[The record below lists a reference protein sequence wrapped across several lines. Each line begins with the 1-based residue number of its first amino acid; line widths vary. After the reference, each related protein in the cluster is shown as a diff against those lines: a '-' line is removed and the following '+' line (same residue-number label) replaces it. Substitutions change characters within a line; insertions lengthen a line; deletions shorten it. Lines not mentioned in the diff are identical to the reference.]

1 MLTIPWVLLAASAA
15 AASAAASGL
24 DLKNDQQLV
33 PPGPPERGVGAA
45 PGVGR
50 TTAGVHVW
58 GEEDVASGAEARSA
72 AEEPDSSTRESD
84 RSPTRRLLDRSRQ
97 LASTRTPLG
106 RSRRLLGFTGLG
118 KKITNAVT
126 TAGNAVVDAVVD
138 TVNTVGAAVNTLKD
152 AKINCDIGEYVS
164 KKMNTGFVNCD
175 SCIPGQYIDMGGH
188 TITGCKL
195 CPSGYS
201 THLLDKERR
210 CTKCDAGTFSENVA
224 QPQCFKCPAGFI
236 QPGSGGQKCAACSI
250 GKYELDMKACV
261 NCVSYLLFVFVEPR
275 TSIFPHHAVLQLT
288 LAARFLL

>member
-118 KKITNAVT
+118 KKITKAVT
-126 TAGNAVVDAVVD
+126 TVGDAVVD

-175 SCIPGQYIDMGGH
+175 SGNILTWED
-188 TITGCKL
+188 T
-195 CPSGYS
+195 
-201 THLLDKERR
+201 LLL
-210 CTKCDAGTFSENVA
+210 G
-224 QPQCFKCPAGFI
+224 
-236 QPGSGGQKCAACSI
+236 
-250 GKYELDMKACV
+250 V
-261 NCVSYLLFVFVEPR
+261 NCARVDTPHIY
-275 TSIFPHHAVLQLT
+275 SIKNDDVLSVTQG
-288 LAARFLL
+288 RSPKM

>member
-106 RSRRLLGFTGLG
+106 RSRQLASTRTPLGRSRRLLGFTGLG
-118 KKITNAVT
+118 KKITKAVT
-126 TAGNAVVDAVVD
+126 TVVDAVVD

-164 KKMNTGFVNCD
+164 KKMNTGFVIVILA
-175 SCIPGQYIDMGGH
+175 SPGNILTWED
-188 TITGCKL
+188 T
-195 CPSGYS
+195 
-201 THLLDKERR
+201 LLL
-210 CTKCDAGTFSENVA
+210 G
-224 QPQCFKCPAGFI
+224 
-236 QPGSGGQKCAACSI
+236 
-250 GKYELDMKACV
+250 V
-261 NCVSYLLFVFVEPR
+261 NCAPGDTPHIY
-275 TSIFPHHAVLQLT
+275 SIKNDDVLSVTQG
-288 LAARFLL
+288 RSPKM